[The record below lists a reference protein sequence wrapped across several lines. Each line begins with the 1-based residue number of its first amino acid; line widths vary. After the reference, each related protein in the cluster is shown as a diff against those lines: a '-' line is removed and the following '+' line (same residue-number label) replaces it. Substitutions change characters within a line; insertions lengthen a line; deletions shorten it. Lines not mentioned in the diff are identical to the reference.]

1 MTFERHEQLTVDELR
16 AIGSSKWVTFPE
28 AIGSFIAESDYGTA
42 PAVLDAVQRRVTNA
56 SFGYSTL
63 AERAEVGQAL
73 ARFTADRYGWQ
84 IDPAQVGVLPE
95 VLTSLELTLEHF
107 SDAGPVVVPTPA
119 YMPFFKVLR
128 DHGREVIETPLVRSN
143 GDWGFDYEAIER
155 AFAAGARLL
164 LLTNP
169 ANPTGTVFGRD
180 ELVPLVDI
188 VDRHGGR
195 VWADEIHAPIVYDG
209 RTHVPYASLSDTAAA
224 HTVTATSASKGWNIA
239 GLKTSQ
245 IVLTNPDDARRWHD
259 VGRWPAHTTG
269 YLGIFATIAAYD
281 AGREW
286 LDELTTHL
294 QGNRD
299 LLTRLVAELL
309 PRARLVPAQ
318 ATYLAWLDLRD
329 YGVAGSLQ
337 TYLLRE
343 AGVAGTDGL
352 HCGRDFGGFFRFNFA
367 TPRAILTETVERI
380 ASALPNAGS

>member
-1 MTFERHEQLTVDELR
+1 MTFDEIERLTIEQLR
-16 AIGSSKWVTFPE
+16 AIGNSKWVTFPD

-42 PAVLDAVQRRVTNA
+42 PAVLETVQRRVTDA

-73 ARFTADRYGWQ
+73 ARFTADRYDWV

-107 SDAGPVVVPTPA
+107 AEPGPVVVPTPA
-119 YMPFFKVLR
+119 YMPFFQVLR
-128 DHGREVIETPLVRSN
+128 DHGREIIEVPLVRSSATWVL
-143 GDWGFDYEAIER
+143 DTEAIER
-155 AFAAGARLL
+155 AFVGGAKLL
-164 LLTNP
+164 LLVNP

-180 ELVPLVDI
+180 ELLPIVDI

-195 VWADEIHAPIVYDG
+195 VWADEIHAPIVFDG
-209 RTHVPYASLSDTAAA
+209 KQHVPYASLSNAAAA

-245 IVLTNPDDARRWHD
+245 VVFTNPDDARRWRD
-259 VGRWPAHTTG
+259 VGRWPAHTTAS
-269 YLGIFATIAAYD
+269 LGILATIAAYD
-281 AGREW
+281 QGRDW
-286 LDELTTHL
+286 LDQLVTHL

-299 LLTRLVAELL
+299 LLTRLVADLL
-309 PRARLVPAQ
+309 PRARLVPAE
-318 ATYLAWLDLRD
+318 ATYLAWLDLRE
-329 YGVAGSLQ
+329 YGVSGSLQ
-337 TYLLRE
+337 SYLLRE

-352 HCGRDFGGFFRFNFA
+352 HCGRDFAGYYRLNFA

-380 ASALPNAGS
+380 ARALPRAA